1 MRTETA
7 ILDETFER
15 TATTPFAATI
25 GCALRSTNGDREKS
39 GAKNNSNN
47 NEHNKSALRSALSG
61 TGLPRVIC
69 ANTGRAESETE
80 RGALPQ
86 KSRDF
91 HARIAAARKLP
102 GNCGRCAKPNT
113 NGHRQCDR
121 CRAYS
126 KKYKLA
132 QSQEQV
138 TVDAKALRH
147 LTARVA
153 SLELSVARL
162 QLEARTAYKR
172 GYRMGQRIEQKRRD
186 RYEPPSITKGELS
199 TMNHVYAYNKR

>member
-1 MRTETA
+1 M
-7 ILDETFER
+7 LDETFER

-61 TGLPRVIC
+61 TGLPRVVC
-69 ANTGRAESETE
+69 ANTGRAETETE

-86 KSRDF
+86 KARDF
-91 HARIAAARKLP
+91 HARIAAARKVA
-102 GNCGRCAKPNT
+102 GNCGRCGKPNT

-126 KKYKLA
+126 KAYKA
-132 QSQEQV
+132 RQ
-138 TVDAKALRH
+138 AKAPRSIVTLDV
-147 LTARVA
+147 TALMRRVCSLEMRLAKVETELAVRRNAYRYVRRRVA
-153 SLELSVARL
+153 ALKKTKQPYPRPPVMSY
-162 QLEARTAYKR
+162 QEAATISHRYVGHNRA
-172 GYRMGQRIEQKRRD
+172 IE
-186 RYEPPSITKGELS
+186 
-199 TMNHVYAYNKR
+199 

>member
-1 MRTETA
+1 M
-7 ILDETFER
+7 LHNFER
-15 TATTPFAATI
+15 TATTLFAATI

-39 GAKNNSNN
+39 GAKNNPNI
-47 NEHNKSALRSALSG
+47 NEQINARRSALSG

-69 ANTGRAESETE
+69 ANTGRAESEAE

-86 KSRDF
+86 KAREF

-102 GNCGRCAKPNT
+102 GNCGRCGKPNA

-132 QSQEQV
+132 QSQEPV
-138 TVDAKALRH
+138 TVDVKALRH

-162 QLEARTAYKR
+162 QLDARTAYKR
-172 GYRMGQRIEQKRRD
+172 GYRTGQRIEQKRRD
-186 RYEPPSITKGELS
+186 CYEPPNITKAELS
-199 TMNHVYAYNKR
+199 TMNHAYGTNK

>member
-47 NEHNKSALRSALSG
+47 NEQINARRSALSG

-86 KSRDF
+86 KARDF

-102 GNCGRCAKPNT
+102 GNCGRCAKPNA

-132 QSQEQV
+132 QSQEPV
-138 TVDAKALRH
+138 TVDAGTLRH

-153 SLELSVARL
+153 SLEHELARM
-162 QLEARTAYKR
+162 QVDARAQYKK
-172 GYRMGQRIEQKRRD
+172 GYRTGAAHERKRRD
-186 RYEPPSITKGELS
+186 AYQPPSISLQELS
-199 TMNHVYAYNKR
+199 TINHAYGHNS